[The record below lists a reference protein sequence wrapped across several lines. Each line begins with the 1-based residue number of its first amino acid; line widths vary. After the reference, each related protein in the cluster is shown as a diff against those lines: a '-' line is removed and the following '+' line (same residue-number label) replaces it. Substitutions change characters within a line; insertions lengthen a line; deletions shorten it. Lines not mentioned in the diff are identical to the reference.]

1 MNMRRLYYLDKNAE
15 RLPCKVS
22 VKCQKIRFFSLFIK
36 GEDFSFNLFLSRLM
50 WCVTAH
56 GKARIFYVEQEGEI
70 LHTSLVIPSC
80 RKFPFLNKCD
90 YEIGPC
96 FTDESARGRGYYP
109 QTLDF
114 IIKNLKNAQDF
125 YMIVDDEN
133 IASIKGIKKAGFIET
148 GYCIARSR
156 FGKHKKV
163 KIS

>member
-1 MNMRRLYYLDKNAE
+1 MRRLYYLDKNAE

-22 VKCQKIRFFSLFIK
+22 VKCQNLKIFSLFIK
-36 GEDFSFNLFLSRLM
+36 GEAFNFNLFLSRIM
-50 WCVTAH
+50 WCVTTY
-56 GKARIFYVEQEGEI
+56 GKARIFYVEQEGKI
-70 LHTSLVIPSC
+70 LHTSLVVPSC

-96 FTDESARGRGYYP
+96 FTNESARGKGYYP

-114 IIKNLKNAQDF
+114 IVKTLENASNF
-125 YMIVDDEN
+125 YMIVDDAN

-148 GYCIARSR
+148 GYCVIRSKT
-156 FGKHKKV
+156 GKHQKV